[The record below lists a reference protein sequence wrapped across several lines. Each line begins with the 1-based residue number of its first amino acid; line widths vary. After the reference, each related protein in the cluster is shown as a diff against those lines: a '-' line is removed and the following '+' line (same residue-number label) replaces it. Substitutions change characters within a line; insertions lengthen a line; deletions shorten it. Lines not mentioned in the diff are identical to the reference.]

1 MGSNR
6 ITKIFFL
13 KMSPGLTREYF
24 VLASL
29 MKSWDIHLIPIDY
42 KDLGRLKG
50 KEKPVVI
57 CLKTKIDQEK
67 AFRSLVNRSLLSAV
81 RSGYLSLVD
90 ITSFG
95 AMESLSPYRKKNYLR
110 ISLPQNWL
118 VVGAC
123 IYRVIQERDESVQKW
138 PGGIRAKLPGF

>member
-1 MGSNR
+1 M
-6 ITKIFFL
+6 
-13 KMSPGLTREYF
+13 
-24 VLASL
+24 
-29 MKSWDIHLIPIDY
+29 IPIDF
-42 KDLGRLKG
+42 KDLGRIKG

-57 CLKTKIDQEK
+57 CLKTKLDQEK
-67 AFRSLVNRSLLSAV
+67 IYRSLVNRSLLSAV

-95 AMESLSPYRKKNYLR
+95 AMERLLPFRKKNYLR

-123 IYRVIQERDESVQKW
+123 VSRVIQERDESIQKW
-138 PGGIRAKLPGF
+138 PGGVRAKLPGF